1 MSQSNS
7 VWLPQLAWYGDTE
20 LELRFPSSWEIEVC
34 HMRGHDWP
42 VLSEQ
47 ELRNAFE
54 HPVGSK
60 RIRELARGVKD
71 VAIIFDDMTRPTPV
85 AQIVPYVLAELRE
98 AGVTDEN
105 IRFIV
110 ALGAHGAHNHIDFR
124 KKLGESVAEKYP
136 VYNHNPYE
144 NCKFVGTTSWGTPV
158 SVNAE
163 VMSCDLKIGIG
174 CIVPHPFTGFGGG
187 GKIILPGVASI
198 DTIEANHGPLMQRAI
213 ESGQRDSIGLGHFDN
228 NIIHLD
234 VNEAA
239 RLAGLDIKIDAI
251 VNLRREIAALFVG
264 EVAAVHTEGVRVA
277 REFYAT
283 EPVDGADI
291 VIANAYS
298 KANEAGL
305 AIPVGARLIRENGG
319 DLVILANTPEGQVT
333 HYVMRSF
340 GKSIGGR
347 LWQPRSR
354 LPSRVNRL
362 MVFTP
367 HIDRAGADWLA
378 PPEAIIWLKTWDDV
392 LKKLKMA
399 YPGAARVVVIPDA
412 TVQYFPS

>member
-239 RLAGLDIKIDAI
+239 RLAGLDIKMDAI